1 MIKKIL
7 STKVSDT
14 QLNVAL
20 LILRVTVGIIMAHHG
35 YIKITHFDEYRGK
48 FVDFLGLGL
57 SISLMLAIGS
67 EFFCSLLLIGGLLTR
82 FALVPLIITML
93 VAVFQAHSGDILGDG
108 EMAFLYLAIYISLLL
123 KGAGAYS
130 VDNFLFNK

>member
-1 MIKKIL
+1 MN
-7 STKVSDT
+7 T
-14 QLNVAL
+14 
-20 LILRVTVGIIMAHHG
+20 G
-35 YIKITHFDEYRGK
+35 GK

-130 VDNFLFNK
+130 VDAFVFKN